1 MAPDRGCWRESTT
14 RHYCQA
20 MSHRRSSSLRAL
32 LLLLLAAGPLQAQ
45 SVFACA
51 MMDALIHDV
60 CCCDDHNVVEG
71 CVETSC
77 GTTLEARE
85 EPCCE
90 RSVEVTADPDSR
102 QAAPVGK
109 RTHVGSDADPPH
121 ALVSSIDA
129 LIAPQARLTPGVSEP
144 PPAAASSGSD
154 IWLTTQRL
162 RI

>member
-1 MAPDRGCWRESTT
+1 
-14 RHYCQA
+14 
-20 MSHRRSSSLRAL
+20 
-32 LLLLLAAGPLQAQ
+32 
-45 SVFACA
+45 